1 MRLVPHSIGSDAARV
16 GSRQRVVAL
25 PRGCGEAPV
34 AENAQ
39 NYPGQGKGYGPSGPI
54 KQIQASWNITYQLLL
69 DTFPF
74 INKAKSW
81 ILGTTQTA
89 TADFQGRQSFAADD
103 LGISTGWAHE
113 TRGVA
118 EANLG
123 HHLGSEPANQAPL
136 DEDLMQ

>member
-1 MRLVPHSIGSDAARV
+1 MWCFQLLKMPPFTQVKGKVMD
-16 GSRQRVVAL
+16 
-25 PRGCGEAPV
+25 PV
-34 AENAQ
+34 DPATKN
-39 NYPGQGKGYGPSGPI
+39 PGFLTSLNSSCC
-54 KQIQASWNITYQLLL
+54 ASSSYQLLL

-81 ILGTTQTA
+81 ILGTTQTGCNRRLSGSVDRVLQLTILA
-89 TADFQGRQSFAADD
+89 FQQ
-103 LGISTGWAHE
+103 WAHE

-123 HHLGSEPANQAPL
+123 HHLGSEPANHQAPL

>member
-1 MRLVPHSIGSDAARV
+1 
-16 GSRQRVVAL
+16 VAL

-34 AENAQ
+34 AENATI
-39 NYPGQGKGYGPSGPI
+39 YPGQGKGYGPSGPI
-54 KQIQASWNITYQLLL
+54 EQIQASWNITYQLML

-81 ILGTTQTA
+81 ILGTTQTGCNRRLSGSVDRVLQLTILA
-89 TADFQGRQSFAADD
+89 FQQ
-103 LGISTGWAHE
+103 WAHE
-113 TRGVA
+113 TRSVA

-123 HHLGSEPANQAPL
+123 HHLGSEPANHQAPL